1 MRWRHERRYTGQ
13 SPHAFRQYRNTRRA
27 LQAIPRWVCWQYETR
42 NGKPTKVPYTTEG
55 RASVTDARSWLPFT
69 NAMSAYELNEQ
80 YAGIGF
86 VLSDDDDILGVD
98 LDNVL
103 DERGRPIEMA
113 P

>member
-1 MRWRHERRYTGQ
+1 
-13 SPHAFRQYRNTRRA
+13 
-27 LQAIPRWVCWQYETR
+27 
-42 NGKPTKVPYTTEG
+42 
-55 RASVTDARSWLPFT
+55 
-69 NAMSAYELNEQ
+69 MSAYELNEQ